1 VFIIAQTLWSYPI
14 TPGYH
19 HQTGSLLSSAVRAP
33 DTPTLCLAMQIKL
46 MPNNT
51 GVQES
56 HVNSLFCLSPQSMP
70 HQKKR
75 QKRNSTMMEA
85 MPAIGPYCLRSSSQL
100 MRTAA
105 RLYFA
110 ESSRS
115 RLLMSPILSRLSPR

>member
-1 VFIIAQTLWSYPI
+1 VFIIAQTLWSYSV

-19 HQTGSLLSSAVRAP
+19 HQIGSLSVSCRATP

-46 MPNNT
+46 IQNDT
-51 GVQES
+51 GVQAS
-56 HVNSLFCLSPQSMP
+56 HVLCPCCLFTQSKL

-85 MPAIGPYCLRSSSQL
+85 IPAMGPYCLRSSSQL

-105 RLYFA
+105 RLYLA

-115 RLLMSPILSRLSPR
+115 LLLMSPILSRLSPR